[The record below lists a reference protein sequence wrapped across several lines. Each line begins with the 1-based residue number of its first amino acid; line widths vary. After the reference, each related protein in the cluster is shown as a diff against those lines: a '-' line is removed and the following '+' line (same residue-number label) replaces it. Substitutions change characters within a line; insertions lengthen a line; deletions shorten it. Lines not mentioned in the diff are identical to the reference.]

1 MTRSKFR
8 DYVTITCCAVL
19 LAFILWAVSTVH
31 TDGAQ
36 GTASW
41 MPERFGAHYLA
52 LPEGPGHTVVIC
64 GARCLT
70 MTSTD
75 AGPSKAMQRKGRIA
89 DIAVRKWEYICALPR
104 SSGLC
109 PVTVTYGGAAR
120 PAVLPSTDTVV
131 PTMRPWKFVS

>member
-1 MTRSKFR
+1 MTRSTLR

-52 LPEGPGHTVVIC
+52 LPGGPGISVVIC
-64 GARCLT
+64 GIRCLA

-75 AGPSKAMQRKGRIA
+75 AGPSLAMQRAGRVA
-89 DIAVRKWEYICALPR
+89 DIGVRSWEYICGLPR
-104 SSGLC
+104 SAGLC
-109 PVTVTYGGAAR
+109 PVTVTSAE
-120 PAVLPSTDTVV
+120 LPSTDTVL
-131 PTMRPWKFVS
+131 PTMRPWRWAL